1 MLYKTVTVYMVIENS
16 RHYIYGKRM
25 KAVLKHE
32 QTKGCIE
39 WIFAPQTFQPSE
51 VVDARHLHPNGVVI
65 KFFNGEEWEILD
77 SSLEEVK
84 KFFGLD
90 RGNTGDRIK
99 KLEKRRDSINLS
111 LNKLNPKSNEK
122 EVPSD
127 RVARLEEKYE
137 DIKTKFGK
145 LEETVNDIQIRVGG
159 IYRMHRS

>member
-51 VVDARHLHPNGVVI
+51 VVEARHLHPAGVVI
-65 KFFNGEEWEILD
+65 KFFNGEEWEILQA
-77 SSLEEVK
+77 SLEEVK

-90 RGNTGDRIK
+90 KKDAGGRIAR
-99 KLEKRRDSINLS
+99 LEKRRDNLVQS
-111 LNKLNPKSNEK
+111 LGRLNQK
-122 EVPSD
+122 EYSED
-127 RVARLEEKYE
+127 KRIASRVSYLEEKHKILTE
-137 DIKTKFGK
+137 ELNKIWDRIDVLDIERKC
-145 LEETVNDIQIRVGG
+145 
-159 IYRMHRS
+159 